1 MLKASQKNPLNRAIF
16 IMVGTAFVGV
26 GVFALRHSPI
36 FSYQT
41 WWGGMAF
48 GPFAMGVSRLLCKR
62 PGFVFG
68 MGCRGRVSLPLAID
82 VVAFHVVIAKLSP
95 RPASVPATES

>member
-1 MLKASQKNPLNRAIF
+1 MKVGRVAVEQHGKENP
-16 IMVGTAFVGV
+16 
-26 GVFALRHSPI
+26 
-36 FSYQT
+36 
-41 WWGGMAF
+41 
-48 GPFAMGVSRLLCKR
+48 GVSRLLCKR